1 MPDGVELV
9 PHDLIER
16 LEQPIL
22 HREILH
28 VDLVGLPHLLETR
41 VHDLQNGLLDPH
53 HGPRHRNPNVDNHG
67 RVPLEL
73 VGHVDVEPGPDVEL
87 FDVEALHGALGLG
100 EGGDHGV
107 GAVGEGEDGEGAVE
121 EEANGEGVGGGLGE
135 GMGGGDDEGGHEGGG
150 EAAGEEVDGEDAGG
164 DEEGG
169 VGSVKGESVLGGK
182 VGG

>member
-1 MPDGVELV
+1 MEAEVPNEIIQELPQSLQVRNELLGLLPQGMPDGLELV

-22 HREILH
+22 HCEILH

-53 HGPRHRNPNVDNHG
+53 HGPRHRNPNVDNHR

-73 VGHVDVEPGPDVEL
+73 VGHVDVEPGPDMEL
-87 FDVEALHGALGLG
+87 LDVEALHGALGLG

-107 GAVGEGEDGEGAVE
+107 GAVREG
-121 EEANGEGVGGGLGE
+121 
-135 GMGGGDDEGGHEGGG
+135 
-150 EAAGEEVDGEDAGG
+150 
-164 DEEGG
+164 
-169 VGSVKGESVLGGK
+169 
-182 VGG
+182 